1 MYNKSSFIND
11 DGTDVLCVIKAVK
24 DVRVDENV
32 QTKFIKIVII

>member
-11 DGTDVLCVIKAVK
+11 SETDVMCVMKVAESMK
-24 DVRVDENV
+24 VDEDV